1 MYSSGAHVFL
11 FLLFLANQNS
21 GGEAGACK
29 IHYGS
34 YTDQQYEVNGNL
46 YACNLT
52 NVPYCRGGCATEVKY
67 DLHVKGSLSPKR
79 ECSTDVNLCV
89 EDGEAYKSYDSDD
102 WTCINKADGTP
113 ATDPPLVIA
122 VPSNCACHV
131 VHGSSTSA
139 SDCENKISKLI

>member
-29 IHYGS
+29 RLYRTDTRDWESNGEI
-34 YTDQQYEVNGNL
+34 YTCTV
-46 YACNLT
+46 T
-52 NVPYCRGGCATEVKY
+52 NVPYCKGGCAATVKY
-67 DLHVKGSLSPKR
+67 DLHVSDSLSSNR
-79 ECSTDVNLCV
+79 RCSTDVNQCV
-89 EDGEAYKSYDSDD
+89 EDGEEYKNFDSDWSCVLKID
-102 WTCINKADGTP
+102 NTP
-113 ATDPPLVIA
+113 ATNPPLAMV

-131 VHGSSTSA
+131 VYGSSTSV